1 MSGLKVGDEFPAV
14 KFKYIPYTEENSD
27 IVACGIPQELDAHT
41 VLPPFRT
48 FNCRSIV
55 LWDGGCVVNDD

>member
-41 VLPPFRT
+41 VLPPFSAP
-48 FNCRSIV
+48 SIV
-55 LWDGGCVVNDD
+55 VVLCCGIVDVW